1 MKRSFLRGRTGRI
14 VLMIAALLLITV
26 AMFALASVFMAYD
39 PDGHLT
45 RRWLHDS
52 RWALFTWRL
61 LMYAGIA
68 VVWRMK
74 VRPQMLAR
82 WPEVG
87 SPAAHGTARRTVYC
101 GHGVRGLGRCG
112 VRRRGQ

>member
-14 VLMIAALLLITV
+14 VLMVTVLLLITV

-52 RWALFTWRL
+52 RWALFVWRL
-61 LMYAGIA
+61 VMYAGIA
-68 VVWRMK
+68 AVWLVK
-74 VRPQMLAR
+74 VRPQLL
-82 WPEVG
+82 
-87 SPAAHGTARRTVYC
+87 ARRTE
-101 GHGVRGLGRCG
+101 GHARL
-112 VRRRGQ
+112 RRTELLCVLFILASEFVAWTGAA

>member
-82 WPEVG
+82 WPEVRLACRARNC
-87 SPAAHGTARRTVYC
+87 SALFIAATECVAWA
-101 GHGVRGLGRCG
+101 GVA
-112 VRRRGQ
+112 

>member
-14 VLMIAALLLITV
+14 VLMVTALLLITV

-52 RWALFTWRL
+52 RWSLFAWRL

-68 VVWRMK
+68 VAWRMK

-82 WPEVG
+82 WPEVR
-87 SPAAHGTARRTVYC
+87 SRLPRTELLSVLFIAATECVAWA
-101 GHGVRGLGRCG
+101 GV
-112 VRRRGQ
+112 V

>member
-14 VLMIAALLLITV
+14 VLMVAALLLLTV

-45 RRWLHDS
+45 RLWLHDS

-61 LMYAGIA
+61 FMYAGIA
-68 VVWRMK
+68 VAWRMK

-82 WPEVG
+82 WPEVRG
-87 SPAAHGTARRTVYC
+87 RLPRTELLSVLFIVATEC
-101 GHGVRGLGRCG
+101 VAWAGVA
-112 VRRRGQ
+112 

>member
-74 VRPQMLAR
+74 VRAR
-82 WPEVG
+82 LPRTELLGVLFI
-87 SPAAHGTARRTVYC
+87 AATECVAWA
-101 GHGVRGLGRCG
+101 GVA
-112 VRRRGQ
+112 

>member
-1 MKRSFLRGRTGRI
+1 MKNSFLRSRYGR
-14 VLMIAALLLITV
+14 VLLVIIAILLLTV

-52 RWALFTWRL
+52 RWALFAWRL
-61 LMYAGIA
+61 VMYAGIA
-68 VVWRMK
+68 AAWWMK

-82 WPEVG
+82 WPEVR
-87 SPAAHGTARRTVYC
+87 PRLPRTELL
-101 GHGVRGLGRCG
+101 GVLFIVATECVAWAG
-112 VRRRGQ
+112 VA

>member
-82 WPEVG
+82 WPEVRARLPRTELLG
-87 SPAAHGTARRTVYC
+87 VLFIAATECVAWA
-101 GHGVRGLGRCG
+101 GVA
-112 VRRRGQ
+112 

>member
-14 VLMIAALLLITV
+14 VLMVTVLLLITV

-52 RWALFTWRL
+52 RWALFAWRL

-68 VVWRMK
+68 VAWWMK
-74 VRPQMLAR
+74 VRPQMLER
-82 WPEVG
+82 WPEVRSRLLRTELLG
-87 SPAAHGTARRTVYC
+87 VLFIAATECVARA
-101 GHGVRGLGRCG
+101 GV
-112 VRRRGQ
+112 V